1 MKSLAEKVSKQLAKL
16 DEFAPIYLWALF
28 EHEDA
33 PDKWDIVLSSQGSDQ
48 NTASAIRKISQHL
61 VPELDKIE
69 LAAVSRIVVIP
80 SEAPSVMA
88 LASDAGF
95 QGGIAEIWDSNF
107 DGLQIRHAYLF
118 RTQQPPRMRT
128 AANPVGAP
136 GGAA

>member
-61 VPELDKIE
+61 VPELDKME

-80 SEAPSVMA
+80 SEDPSVTA
-88 LASDAGF
+88 LASGMAV
-95 QGGIAEIWDSNF
+95 QGGIVEDRNCKF
-107 DGLQIRHAYLF
+107 DGLEIKHAYFF
-118 RTQQPPRMRT
+118 RIQQPPRMRT